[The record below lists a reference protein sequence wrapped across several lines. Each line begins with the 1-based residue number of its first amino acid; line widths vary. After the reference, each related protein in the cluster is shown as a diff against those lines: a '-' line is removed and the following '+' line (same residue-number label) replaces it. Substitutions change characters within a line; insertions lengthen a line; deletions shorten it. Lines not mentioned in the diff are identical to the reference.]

1 MPLSQNV
8 FGTCIIISVWN
19 IIVWEAAGRVGW
31 NNTWNIWISQI
42 TNSSVETKA
51 VVGTSL
57 VVQWL
62 RFSTSDAGDT
72 ALIPGQRTKIP
83 HAAWCGQKKAVILDG
98 TGLRCKVWLCKV
110 RRFLSGDGNWQEM
123 AGARLCV
130 CACVHVSLPMC
141 ITLFMSADLENSM
154 YPVNSLLGLFP
165 LLSMFPSAPRPQ
177 EVFFFFFLRNWK
189 SLCLF
194 CLSLRSLLGVLI
206 WVSWWFRW

>member
-8 FGTCIIISVWN
+8 SGTCIIISVWN
-19 IIVWEAAGRVGW
+19 IIVWEAAGRVCW
-31 NNTWNIWISQI
+31 NNTWDIWISQI

-62 RFSTSDAGDT
+62 RFSTSDAADA
-72 ALIPGQRTKIP
+72 ALIPGQRIKIP
-83 HAAWCGQKKAVILDG
+83 HAASCGRNKAVILDG

-110 RRFLSGDGNWQEM
+110 RRFLSGDGNWQQK

-130 CACVHVSLPMC
+130 CACVHMCLPMC
-141 ITLFMSADLENSM
+141 ITLFISTDLENSM

-165 LLSMFPSAPRPQ
+165 LLSMFPSAPQPH
-177 EVFFFFFLRNWK
+177 EVFFFFFFKKLEI
-189 SLCLF
+189 LVF
-194 CLSLRSLLGVLI
+194 ILSLS
-206 WVSWWFRW
+206 